1 MTAQELMIGDWV
13 RNDLNQVEKVFE
25 LRETQA
31 MLSYNDLYN
40 YEDLQPIP
48 LTPEIL
54 ENNFEKK
61 TMYGIFDDYFDLY
74 IREFNDGMYIVN
86 YHYCET
92 PMPDTQIVGI
102 CYVHELQHALH
113 LLGIEKEFQL

>member
-1 MTAQELMIGDWV
+1 MKANELMIGDWV

-48 LTPEIL
+48 LTSEIL
-54 ENNFEKK
+54 KNNFEKK
-61 TMYGIFDDYFDLY
+61 TMYGIFDDYFDLD

-86 YHYCET
+86 YHCCEM

-113 LLGIEKEFQL
+113 FLGIDKEFQL